1 MSDRVIANAID
12 RWVRDLTDLGGR
24 NSLIYPPQVRDA
36 ALNLTPSTD
45 VDAEAV
51 RRVLN
56 GQRVALSEC
65 FQTKR
70 LADAARRGRA
80 IARRAGW
87 QAEETGLQTL
97 YLGLGVVS
105 WNVEDG
111 PRPAA
116 PLLLAGAELT
126 PRGRLSED
134 FHIEIVGGWEPN
146 LVLIQLLKNGFGAD
160 LSEQKFEDSLKT
172 FESPAQIDDL
182 FQTVA
187 DALDRAC
194 ASVPGFRIEKTAL
207 LSNFS
212 YAKRPMVRDLEES
225 AYAIREH
232 LLVSALAG
240 YALGGGCELAMA
252 CDIIIAADNA
262 RFGQPEIKLGVP
274 PGLGGT
280 QRLPRVAGKAKAMD
294 LCLTARMMDA
304 DEAERSGLV
313 SRVVPL
319 DRLLDEA
326 MEAAAVIASM
336 SRPAVLMV
344 KEAID
349 RAYETTL
356 ESGLD
361 AERGLFN
368 MAFSSADK
376 HEGMR
381 AFLEKRAARWEH
393 R

>member
-1 MSDRVIANAID
+1 MDYTCIRTETRGAVGLVVLDRPKVLNALNQALIEE
-12 RWVRDLTDLGGR
+12 LGDALAGF
-24 NSLIYPPQVRDA
+24 DA
-36 ALNLTPSTD
+36 A
-45 VDAEAV
+45 DAIGAMVVTGNEKAFAA
-51 RRVLN
+51 
-56 GQRVALSEC
+56 GADISEM
-65 FQTKR
+65 
-70 LADAARRGRA
+70 ADKNAMDMFTARHF
-80 IARRAGW
+80 AGW
-87 QAEETGLQTL
+87 A
-97 YLGLGVVS
+97 
-105 WNVEDG
+105 
-111 PRPAA
+111 
-116 PLLLAGAELT
+116 
-126 PRGRLSED
+126 
-134 FHIEIVGGWEPN
+134 
-146 LVLIQLLKNGFGAD
+146 
-160 LSEQKFEDSLKT
+160 
-172 FESPAQIDDL
+172 
-182 FQTVA
+182 
-187 DALDRAC
+187 
-194 ASVPGFRIEKTAL
+194 RIEG
-207 LSNFS
+207 
-212 YAKRPMVRDLEES
+212 VRKPII
-225 AYAIREH
+225 AA
-232 LLVSALAG
+232 VAG

-252 CDIIIAADNA
+252 CDIVIAADNA

-304 DEAERSGLV
+304 DEAERSGLA

-326 MEAAAVIASM
+326 MEAARIIASM
-336 SRPAVLMV
+336 SRPAVLMI

-368 MAFSSADK
+368 MAFSTADK

>member
-1 MSDRVIANAID
+1 MVYTCIRVE
-12 RWVRDLTDLGGR
+12 T
-24 NSLIYPPQVRDA
+24 RDA
-36 ALNLTPSTD
+36 VGLIVLDRPSVLNALN
-45 VDAEAV
+45 
-51 RRVLN
+51 RVLIEEL
-56 GQRVALSEC
+56 GAA
-65 FQTKR
+65 
-70 LADAARRGRA
+70 LADFDADDAIGAMVVTGNEKAFAAGADISEMVDKDSMDMFAARHF
-80 IARRAGW
+80 
-87 QAEETGLQTL
+87 E
-97 YLGLGVVS
+97 
-105 WNVEDG
+105 
-111 PRPAA
+111 
-116 PLLLAGAELT
+116 
-126 PRGRLSED
+126 
-134 FHIEIVGGWEPN
+134 GWE
-146 LVLIQLLKNGFGAD
+146 
-160 LSEQKFEDSLKT
+160 
-172 FESPAQIDDL
+172 
-182 FQTVA
+182 
-187 DALDRAC
+187 
-194 ASVPGFRIEKTAL
+194 RIE
-207 LSNFS
+207 N
-212 YAKRPMVRDLEES
+212 VRKPII
-225 AYAIREH
+225 AA
-232 LLVSALAG
+232 VAG

-262 RFGQPEIKLGVP
+262 RFGQPEIKLGVL

-304 DEAERSGLV
+304 QEAERSGLA

-326 MEAAAVIASM
+326 LEAAAVIASM

-368 MAFSSADK
+368 MSFSTADK

-381 AFLEKRAARWEH
+381 AFLEKRTPRWKH